1 MLDATAPRSA
11 RCRRSWFAAGVLA
24 VLASTNP
31 VTASDDGVAV
41 GGAQVA
47 CVSELAWFHT
57 RTRDRTR
64 MRERECEVLAEAVA
78 RLERALELSIKH
90 RTLSPVDRSR
100 AWNRPPTRSTRHPHE
115 SSRGVL
121 RR

>member
-1 MLDATAPRSA
+1 MDPYVTLPRTLTEEQQSARSEVVLDATAPRSA
-11 RCRRSWFAAGVLA
+11 RCRRSWFAARVLA

-47 CVSELAWFHT
+47 CVSEPAWFHT

-64 MRERECEVLAEAVA
+64 STSAKCWPR
-78 RLERALELSIKH
+78 
-90 RTLSPVDRSR
+90 RSR
-100 AWNRPPTRSTRHPHE
+100 D
-115 SSRGVL
+115 SSAR
-121 RR
+121 